1 MYSVTKQTLLEDV
14 FPPQKLLYL
23 CDAPVTDTAGAITD
37 CMGTALASYP
47 SASPNYM
54 KEIALVWARYHAAAF
69 TPDPPDPADP
79 ADPADPPDPDPTYG
93 VLRLRY
99 AAKIFGSLPSVVAP
113 PAPLHH
119 CRALV
124 RLLSRMAA
132 MTSFSRTGDLM
143 VHKLIMTMVE
153 PQRAAELSVNDT
165 PFNLA
170 GEHFGAEANRVV
182 RGLFEKN
189 IDADFKDKQWEVS
202 CKVSDAIFFLSIM
215 FEAGEDLG
223 TRICCN
229 HEAAFIKNRE
239 GISFFC
245 WENRVGFIAH
255 RRVVF
260 ADPEFVYP
268 IPSMVLS
275 GLEMLAIS
283 GSDGA
288 AAAESLLCA
297 VKTPE
302 KAGVNRPPHPCSP
315 CRPDPMPAATD
326 ERPRVALPPGPQQ
339 PRRSERRSLKRAAA
353 GTGRG
358 RGG

>member
-14 FPPQKLLYL
+14 FPPKKLLYL
-23 CDAPVTDTAGAITD
+23 CDAPMTDTADAITD
-37 CMGTALASYP
+37 CIGTALASYP

-54 KEIALVWARYHAAAF
+54 KEVALVWARYHAAAF
-69 TPDPPDPADP
+69 PRVPEDPEEPRDPEDAGD
-79 ADPADPPDPDPTYG
+79 ADPTYG

-99 AAKIFGSLPSVVAP
+99 AAKIFGSLPSVTAP

-124 RLLSRMAA
+124 RLLARMAA

-153 PQRAAELSVNDT
+153 PQRAAELSVNEM
-165 PFNLA
+165 PFHLA

-189 IDADFKDKQWEVS
+189 VDTDFKEKQWEVS
-202 CKVSDAIFFLSIM
+202 CEVSDAIFFLSIM

-229 HEAAFIKNRE
+229 HEAAFLENRD
-239 GISFFC
+239 GIAFFC

-260 ADPEFVYP
+260 ADPEFMYP

-283 GSDGA
+283 GFDGA

-302 KAGVNRPPHPCSP
+302 KAGVNRPP
-315 CRPDPMPAATD
+315 RPGPARVSYPMPAATD
-326 ERPRVALPPGPQQ
+326 GRPGVAVPSCAQRF
-339 PRRSERRSLKRAAA
+339 RRSERRSPKRVAG